1 MIENLAARAL
11 EAKSRNKAIGKEGV
25 ELGREER
32 GKFGRKEQHLLISSF
47 LPSNLLSI
55 LLACILCKVMSHIS
69 ELS

>member
-32 GKFGRKEQHLLISSF
+32 GKFGRKRATLAYQLF
-47 LPSNLLSI
+47 L
-55 LLACILCKVMSHIS
+55 AF
-69 ELS
+69 